1 MKTLKTS
8 LISAWMLMGGV
19 CLFTACEDDRDSNPT
34 IQQPESFVLNEPA
47 YVNNIIDLQT
57 SSTLRLSCAE
67 QPDYGY
73 TAVVTYQPQV
83 SLTGEFTIST
93 DEAEAAEEAGDA
105 TLTADYSIV
114 PETFTTVTMEM
125 TAEALARQLVRLG
138 KWTTETVPATQNI
151 YLRMQAT
158 VGGEYACYSNTVQF
172 TVVPYYIELTDA
184 PVEMWYFIGA
194 CIGDGGW
201 TNDPSAVGTS
211 VYPMSIVDGFSYDKT
226 TGQGELSYTGY
237 FTPDGFKLVHT
248 LASNWPDQW
257 GQGASF
263 GTFVKNDGGSGNIA
277 VPTAGYYTV
286 NLDTRNDELSVEAA
300 DITPTVYAS
309 MNITG
314 TFDNWGK
321 TTAMNAVNTTAVM
334 AGHNHV
340 WSYLLETD
348 VDAEVKFYTQTE
360 DGTESWWGGST
371 FPYGNDGSKS
381 GGNIAVPA
389 GKWMVTFNDITG
401 SYAFTAME

>member
-1 MKTLKTS
+1 
-8 LISAWMLMGGV
+8 MGGL

-34 IQQPESFVLNEPA
+34 IQQPESFILNEPA
-47 YVNNIIDLQT
+47 YANNLIDLQT
-57 SSTLRLSCAE
+57 SSTLNLSCAE
-67 QPDYGY
+67 QPAYGY

-83 SLTGEFTIST
+83 SLTGEFTVST

-105 TLTADYSIV
+105 TLMADYSIV
-114 PETFTTVTMEM
+114 PETFTTVNMEM
-125 TAEALARQLVRLG
+125 TAEALARQLVRLA
-138 KWTTETVPATQNI
+138 KWTTETVPATQTV

-184 PVEMWYFIGA
+184 PVEMWYFIGD
-194 CIGDGGW
+194 CIGDAAW
-201 TNDPSAVGTS
+201 TNTAVGTS
-211 VYPMSIVDGFSYDKT
+211 IYPMAIVDGFSYDKT

-237 FTPDGFKLVHT
+237 FTNMKVENGEIVPTGGFKLIMT
-248 LASNWPDQW
+248 PGSWDNQW

-277 VPTAGYYTV
+277 VPAAGYYTV
-286 NLDTRNDELSVEAA
+286 SLDTRNDELKVEAA

-314 TFDNWGK
+314 TFDDWGK

-334 AGHNHV
+334 AGYNHV

-348 VDAEVKFYTQTE
+348 VDAEVKFYNQAE